1 MISYYSFPHSYVW
14 RWLLRW
20 QLQVS
25 GSTKDPLGGPFFV
38 LPLHLMQTTY
48 PILILK
54 PGSEEHMQ
62 NRHHAIY
69 RTSVQTMPLC
79 DNGSIVEV
87 HSHTGEFLCFA
98 TINNRSYLCGRAF
111 SFEQGDPMETLRR
124 LIKRAIALRDH
135 LPSLQ
140 GTDAIRLINAEGD
153 SIPGLIVDQY
163 GDYLIAQ
170 LTTVGM
176 DRLKVFLF
184 DLLMEL
190 RAPKG
195 IYEKSTGSARK
206 KEALGDREGW
216 VRGKGTE
223 TITVTERGLQFL
235 ISPSGS
241 QKTGLFLDQREMR
254 SVVRQHAAGLT
265 VLDVCSYVG
274 GFGLAALSGGAIAA
288 DSVDYDPEAIETG
301 KQHAALNGFSPDQS
315 MMYCED
321 AFDFLR
327 RRPSPRPYDFIILDP
342 PAFAKRDTELDLAK
356 HAYTDLNRMA
366 MEILPPGGLLL
377 TCSCSY
383 QIDTGLF
390 QTIVF
395 HAARQA
401 RRSVRILQRHHHAED
416 HPVNIYHPETDYL
429 KSMLLWIE

>member
-1 MISYYSFPHSYVW
+1 MPSA
-14 RWLLRW
+14 
-20 QLQVS
+20 
-25 GSTKDPLGGPFFV
+25 
-38 LPLHLMQTTY
+38 Y
-48 PILILK
+48 PILTLK
-54 PGSEEHMQ
+54 LGSEVHVQ

-69 RTSVQTMPLC
+69 RTSVQVAPVC

-87 HSHTGEFLCFA
+87 RSSEGGFLCYA
-98 TINNRSYLCGRAF
+98 TINNRSYLCARAF
-111 SFEQGDPMETLRR
+111 AFEEGDPMEMLRR
-124 LIKRAIALRDH
+124 LVKRAIELRDH
-135 LPSLQ
+135 LPSLRD
-140 GTDAIRLINAEGD
+140 TDAIRLINAEGD

-163 GDYLIAQ
+163 GDYLIVQ

-176 DRLKVFLF
+176 DKLKVFLF

-190 RAPKG
+190 RKPKG
-195 IYEKSTGSARK
+195 SYEKSTGSARK

-216 VRGKGTE
+216 VRGKGCE
-223 TITVTERGLQFL
+223 TITVTERGLKFL

-254 SVVRQHAAGLT
+254 SLVSECSAGLT

-274 GFGLAALSGGAIAA
+274 GFALAALSGGALAA
-288 DSVDYDPEAIETG
+288 DSVDYDSEAIETG
-301 KQHAALNGFSPDQS
+301 KQHAALNGFSDDQFA
-315 MMYCED
+315 MYCED

-327 RRPSPRPYDFIILDP
+327 RRPSPRAYDFIILDP
-342 PAFAKRDTELDLAK
+342 PAFAKRETELDLAK
-356 HAYTDLNRMA
+356 HAYTDLNRGA
-366 MEILPPGGLLL
+366 LEILPPGGLLL

-383 QIDTGLF
+383 QITPDMF

-401 RRSVRILQRHHHAED
+401 KRSVRILQRHHHAYD

>member
-1 MISYYSFPHSYVW
+1 
-14 RWLLRW
+14 
-20 QLQVS
+20 
-25 GSTKDPLGGPFFV
+25 
-38 LPLHLMQTTY
+38 MQQAY
-48 PILILK
+48 PVVTLK
-54 PGSEEHMQ
+54 AGSEVHLQ

-69 RTSVQTMPLC
+69 RTSIAMMPIC

-87 HSHTGEFLCFA
+87 RSAEGQFLCYA
-98 TINNRSYLCGRAF
+98 TVNNRSYLCARAF
-111 SFEQGDPMETLRR
+111 AFEKSDPMTTLRR
-124 LIKRAIALRDH
+124 LIKRAIELRDH
-135 LPSLQ
+135 LPSLRD
-140 GTDAIRLINAEGD
+140 TDAIRLINAEGD
-153 SIPGLIVDQY
+153 SIPGLIVDSY
-163 GDYLIAQ
+163 GDYLIVQ

-176 DRLKVFLF
+176 DKLKVFLF

-190 RAPKG
+190 RKPKG

-216 VRGKGTE
+216 VRGQGTE
-223 TITVTERGLQFL
+223 LITVNERGLKFL

-254 SVVRQHAAGLT
+254 SVVREFAAGRT

-274 GFGLAALSGGAIAA
+274 GFGLAALSGGALAA
-288 DSVDYDPEAIETG
+288 DAVDYDPEAIETG
-301 KQHAALNGFSPDQS
+301 KKHAALNGFSDDQFG
-315 MMYCED
+315 MYCED

-327 RRPSPRPYDFIILDP
+327 RRPSPRAYDFIILDP

-356 HAYTDLNRMA
+356 HTYTDLNRGA
-366 MEILPPGGLLL
+366 MEILPPQSLLL

-383 QIDTGLF
+383 QIDVPLF

-401 RRSVRILQRHHHAED
+401 KRSVRILQRHHHAYD

>member
-1 MISYYSFPHSYVW
+1 MATIYPIVT
-14 RWLLRW
+14 LK
-20 QLQVS
+20 S
-25 GSTKDPLGGPFFV
+25 GSEV
-38 LPLHLMQTTY
+38 HLR
-48 PILILK
+48 
-54 PGSEEHMQ
+54 

-69 RTSVQTMPLC
+69 RTSIATMPVC

-87 HSHTGEFLCFA
+87 QSAEGEFLCYA
-98 TINNRSYLCGRAF
+98 TVNNRSYLCARAF
-111 SFEQGDPMETLRR
+111 AFEKSDPMTTLRR
-124 LIKRAIALRDH
+124 LIKRAIELRDH
-135 LPSLQ
+135 LPSLRD
-140 GTDAIRLINAEGD
+140 TDAIRLINAEGD
-153 SIPGLIVDQY
+153 GIPGLIVDSY
-163 GDYLIAQ
+163 GEYLIVQ

-176 DRLKVFLF
+176 DKLKAFVF

-190 RAPKG
+190 RKPVG

-223 TITVTERGLQFL
+223 MITVNERGLKFL

-254 SVVRQHAAGLT
+254 SVVREFAAGRT

-274 GFGLAALSGGAIAA
+274 GFGLAALSGGALAA

-301 KQHAALNGFSPDQS
+301 KKHAALNGFGEDQFG
-315 MMYCED
+315 MYCED

-327 RRPSPRPYDFIILDP
+327 RRPQPRTYDFIVLDP

-356 HAYTDLNRMA
+356 HAYTDLNRSA
-366 MEILPPGGLLL
+366 MEILPPQSLLL

-383 QIDTGLF
+383 QIDVPLF

-401 RRSVRILQRHHHAED
+401 KRSVRILQRHHHSYD

>member
-1 MISYYSFPHSYVW
+1 MTAEDVDLP
-14 RWLLRW
+14 
-20 QLQVS
+20 LQVRV
-25 GSTKDPLGGPFFV
+25 PFR
-38 LPLHLMQTTY
+38 PMQNAF
-48 PILILK
+48 PILTLK
-54 PGSEEHMQ
+54 QGSEVHIQ

-69 RTSVQTMPLC
+69 RTSVALLPVC

-87 HSHTGEFLCFA
+87 RSHDGQFLCYA
-98 TINNRSYLCGRAF
+98 TLNNRSYLCARAIA
-111 SFEQGDPMETLRR
+111 FEQGDPMLTLRR
-124 LIKRAIALRDH
+124 LIKRAIELRDA
-135 LPSLQ
+135 LPSLRN
-140 GTDAIRLINAEGD
+140 TDAIRLINAEGD
-153 SIPGLIVDQY
+153 AIPGLIVDQY
-163 GDYLIAQ
+163 GEILIVQ

-176 DRLKVFLF
+176 DKIRVFLF

-190 RAPKG
+190 RKPKG

-206 KEALGDREGW
+206 KEAMGDREGW
-216 VRGKGTE
+216 VRGKGSE
-223 TITVTERGLQFL
+223 IITVTERGTKFL

-254 SVVRQHAAGLT
+254 SLVRENAAGMT

-274 GFGLAALSGGAIAA
+274 GFSLAALSGGALAA
-288 DSVDYDPEAIETG
+288 DCVDYDPEAIATA
-301 KQHAALNGFSPDQS
+301 KKHAELNGFSEDQFGV
-315 MMYCED
+315 YCED

-356 HAYTDLNRMA
+356 HAYTDLNRSA

-383 QIDTGLF
+383 QIDMGIF

-401 RRSVRILQRHHHAED
+401 KRSVRILQRHHHAYD

>member
-1 MISYYSFPHSYVW
+1 
-14 RWLLRW
+14 
-20 QLQVS
+20 
-25 GSTKDPLGGPFFV
+25 
-38 LPLHLMQTTY
+38 MQNAY
-48 PILILK
+48 PILTLK
-54 PGSEEHMQ
+54 PGSEVHIQ

-69 RTSVQTMPLC
+69 RTSVASLPVC

-87 HSHTGEFLCFA
+87 RSAEGGFLCYA
-98 TINNRSYLCGRAF
+98 TLNNRSYLCARAIA
-111 SFEQGDPMETLRR
+111 FEKGDPMLTLRR
-124 LIKRAIALRDH
+124 LIKRAIELRNA
-135 LPSLQ
+135 LPSLRD
-140 GTDAIRLINAEGD
+140 TDAIRLINAEGD
-153 SIPGLIVDQY
+153 AIPGLIVDQY
-163 GDYLIAQ
+163 GDILIVQ

-176 DRLKVFLF
+176 DKIRVFLF

-190 RAPKG
+190 RKPKG

-206 KEALGDREGW
+206 KEAMGDREGW
-216 VRGKGTE
+216 VRGKGSE
-223 TITVTERGLQFL
+223 VITVTERGTKFL

-254 SVVRQHAAGLT
+254 SVVRENAAGMT

-274 GFGLAALSGGAIAA
+274 GFSLAALSGGALAA
-288 DSVDYDPEAIETG
+288 DCVDYDPEAIETAR
-301 KQHAALNGFSPDQS
+301 KHATLNGFTEDQFGC
-315 MMYCED
+315 YCED

-327 RRPSPRPYDFIILDP
+327 RRPSPRNYDFIILDP

-356 HAYTDLNRMA
+356 HAYTDMNRMA

-390 QTIVF
+390 QTIIF

-401 RRSVRILQRHHHAED
+401 KRSVRILQRHHHAYD

-429 KSMLLWIE
+429 KSMLLYVE